1 MLSRAVKQGYATV
14 AKHLNHFG
22 SFLTKYARSLIPK
35 ESNSAHTHGPWA
47 YVLKAFQ
54 MILTYSQGC
63 EPPFQGFG
71 SPNIWACDR

>member
-35 ESNSAHTHGPWA
+35 ESNSAHTHGKSFPDDSN
-47 YVLKAFQ
+47 VQPRL
-54 MILTYSQGC
+54 
-63 EPPFQGFG
+63 
-71 SPNIWACDR
+71 